1 MHSLGAFIPSVRT
14 PARAATGTCIPSFPD
29 ESQSNAL
36 PLPRIYFCAGKQS
49 GNLTPIMSE
58 LQLLGRNGQ
67 RGFLQEDCFDK
78 VSSISDNAHRFN
90 AH

>member
-1 MHSLGAFIPSVRT
+1 VEKNGLDNLCQGWRVMNSLGAFIPSVRT
-14 PARAATGTCIPSFPD
+14 PARAATG
-29 ESQSNAL
+29 